1 MWTIRGFL
9 WWNTLLST
17 PESTKFFKF
26 SFLIPKK
33 NKNTSNQGYYEHRTQ
48 FFARNMDSNVY
59 KSFYTSTRA
68 NSPYVN
74 YVMTFPWG
82 MSITFYYI
90 SRSVDFLKMAAK
102 RNLRQD
108 VGFNKQRWWEVPGRS
123 PPDRNENLASLNLS

>member
-1 MWTIRGFL
+1 MKSIQIQIYTCSPSNKYERFVGFCDE
-9 WWNTLLST
+9 TLDYHRQKAPS
-17 PESTKFFKF
+17 F
-26 SFLIPKK
+26 SSSRSWFPKQK
-33 NKNTSNQGYYEHRTQ
+33 HQGYYEHRTQ

-82 MSITFYYI
+82 MSITFYYV

-108 VGFNKQRWWEVPGRS
+108 DGFNKQRW
-123 PPDRNENLASLNLS
+123 

>member
-1 MWTIRGFL
+1 MNDSWVFVMKHFIINARKHQVFQVL
-9 WWNTLLST
+9 VPDSQ
-17 PESTKFFKF
+17 E
-26 SFLIPKK
+26 

-108 VGFNKQRWWEVPGRS
+108 DGLNKQRWWEVQGLS
-123 PPDRNENLASLNLS
+123 PPGRNENLA